1 MADTPVAAAKD
12 AAKPAGTPAEKPDG
26 KPTGNAPEDKTTGTD
41 WQLIRRIWPYVA
53 GYRGWLAIV
62 IIMTPLGVLLELVQ
76 PVLLKEGIDGYIADG
91 DKRGLLDIALAFAGV
106 ITIGFITRNL
116 GLYALQRI
124 GLHTL
129 ARLRAD
135 LFRRVMSQGAR
146 FFDRRTT
153 GDLMTRTTNDVE
165 AIYESLSWGAI
176 GLITDAMFIIGTLI
190 AMLILDWELT
200 LVAFSLAP
208 LIIWVINVFRKHLRE
223 LFTAVRVILSRL
235 NGLFAEQINGMQVVQ
250 LHGAEEHGRKA
261 FRAEAYKYLDTYRRA
276 NWWDAGL
283 YAIMDG
289 MSALAIGMLLAYGAY
304 RFGAGEAGIT
314 VGLLV
319 AFIDYLVKVFGPIR
333 EFSGRFA
340 TIQGAVAALER
351 VFGLLD
357 TDERIT
363 PGATHIAQSEGH
375 VVFQGVGF
383 GYGQGRP
390 AVLQDIDFEIRPGE
404 VIALVGAT
412 GSGKTTLGK
421 LLQRMYD
428 GYQGSIRL
436 DGHELRDI
444 DLADVRRN
452 ITVVHQDPYLFD
464 ATVEENISLL
474 APDIDHAQVVAAARL
489 ARADTFIEQWSD
501 GYAHRCVERG
511 GNLSVGQKQ
520 LLSIARAM
528 ARTAPVVILDE
539 ATASVD
545 SLTEKLIDEAIE
557 ELLSRKTVIVI
568 AHRLST
574 ITKADRI
581 IVLHQG
587 RIVEQG
593 THDELMALSGR
604 YKLLVETG
612 FAL

>member
-1 MADTPVAAAKD
+1 MAETVKRPKDT
-12 AAKPAGTPAEKPDG
+12 AE
-26 KPTGNAPEDKTTGTD
+26 ATD
-41 WQLIRRIWPYVA
+41 WQLVRRIWPYVRD
-53 GYRGWLAIV
+53 YKGWLAIV
-62 IIMTPLGVLLELVQ
+62 LITTPIGVLLELAQ
-76 PVLLKEGIDGYIADG
+76 PVLLKEGIDGYIIDG
-91 DKRGLLDIALAFAGV
+91 NPKGLLDIALIFVGV
-106 ITIGFITRNL
+106 IVVGFLTRNL
-116 GLYALQRI
+116 GLYFLQRI

-135 LFRRVMSQGAR
+135 LFRHVMGQGAR

-176 GLITDAMFIIGTLI
+176 GLITDALFILGTLI
-190 AMLILDWELT
+190 AMLVLDWELT

-208 LIIWVINVFRKHLRE
+208 VIIWVINVFRKRLRT
-223 LFTAVRVILSRL
+223 LFTVIRRSLSEL
-235 NGLFAEQINGMQVVQ
+235 NGYFAEQIHGMQVVQ
-250 LHGAEEHGRKA
+250 TYGAEDHSRDV
-261 FRAEAYKYLDTYRRA
+261 FREQAYEYLDTYRRA

-289 MSALAIGMLLAYGAY
+289 MSALAIGMMLAYGAW

-314 VGLLV
+314 LGLLV
-319 AFIDYLVKVFGPIR
+319 AFIDYLTKVFGPIR

-340 TIQGAVAALER
+340 TIQRAVAALER

-357 TDERIT
+357 ADERIT
-363 PGATHIAQSEGH
+363 EGGTRIAVAEGH
-375 VVFQGVGF
+375 IRFEDVGF
-383 GYGQGRP
+383 AYGPDRP
-390 AVLQDIDFEIRPGE
+390 KVLHDIALEIEPGE
-404 VIALVGAT
+404 VVALVGAT
-412 GSGKTTLGK
+412 GSGKTTIGK

-428 GYQGSIRL
+428 GYEGSIRF
-436 DGHELRDI
+436 DGHELRDV

-464 ATVEENISLL
+464 ASVEDNISLL
-474 APDIDHAQVVAAARL
+474 SPDIDHEQVVAAAKL

-501 GYAHRCVERG
+501 GYAHRCAERG

-581 IVLHQG
+581 VVLHQG

-593 THDELMALSGR
+593 THDELIALDGR

>member
-1 MADTPVAAAKD
+1 MAETVKRPKDT
-12 AAKPAGTPAEKPDG
+12 AE
-26 KPTGNAPEDKTTGTD
+26 ATD
-41 WQLIRRIWPYVA
+41 WQLVRRIWPYVRD
-53 GYRGWLAIV
+53 YKGWLAIV
-62 IIMTPLGVLLELVQ
+62 LITTPIGVLLELAQ
-76 PVLLKEGIDGYIADG
+76 PVLLKEGIDGYIIDG
-91 DKRGLLDIALAFAGV
+91 NPKGLLDIALIFVGV
-106 ITIGFITRNL
+106 IVVGFLTRNL
-116 GLYALQRI
+116 GLYFLQRI

-135 LFRRVMSQGAR
+135 LFRHVMGQGAR

-176 GLITDAMFIIGTLI
+176 GLITDALFILGTLI
-190 AMLILDWELT
+190 AMLVLDWELT

-208 LIIWVINVFRKHLRE
+208 VIIWVINLFRKRLRT
-223 LFTAVRVILSRL
+223 LFTVIRRSLSEL
-235 NGLFAEQINGMQVVQ
+235 NGYFAEQIHGMQVVQ
-250 LHGAEEHGRKA
+250 TYGAEEHSRDV
-261 FRAEAYKYLDTYRRA
+261 FREQAYEYLDTYRRA

-289 MSALAIGMLLAYGAY
+289 MSALAIGMMLAYGAW

-314 VGLLV
+314 LGLLV
-319 AFIDYLVKVFGPIR
+319 AFIDYLTKVFGPIR

-340 TIQGAVAALER
+340 TIQRAVAALER

-357 TDERIT
+357 ADERIT
-363 PGATHIAQSEGH
+363 KGGERIEVAEGH
-375 VVFQGVGF
+375 IRFEGVGF
-383 GYGQGRP
+383 AYGPERP
-390 AVLQDIDFEIRPGE
+390 KVLHDIALEIKPGE
-404 VIALVGAT
+404 VVALVGAT
-412 GSGKTTLGK
+412 GSGKTTIGK

-428 GYQGSIRL
+428 GYEGSIRL
-436 DGHELRDI
+436 DGHELRDV

-464 ATVEENISLL
+464 ASVEDNISLL
-474 APDIDHAQVVAAARL
+474 SPDIDHAQVVRAAKL

-501 GYAHRCVERG
+501 GYAHRCAERG

-557 ELLSRKTVIVI
+557 ELLSRRTVIVI

-581 IVLHQG
+581 VVLHQG

-593 THDELMALSGR
+593 THDELIALDGR

>member
-1 MADTPVAAAKD
+1 MAETSTDPKAK
-12 AAKPAGTPAEKPDG
+12 ATR
-26 KPTGNAPEDKTTGTD
+26 PEDRTTGTD
-41 WQLIRRIWPYVA
+41 WQLVGRIWPYVRPYKRWVA
-53 GYRGWLAIV
+53 LV
-62 IIMTPLGVLLELVQ
+62 VLMTPLGVLLELAQ
-76 PVLLKEGIDGYIADG
+76 PVLLKEGIDNYIAHG
-91 DKRGLLDIALAFAGV
+91 DVRGLMNVALAFVGV
-106 ITIGFITRNL
+106 IVVGFVTRNL

-135 LFRRVMSQGAR
+135 LFRHVMGQGAR

-176 GLITDAMFIIGTLI
+176 GLVTDALFIIGTLI

-208 LIIWVINVFRKHLRE
+208 IIVWIINLFRKHLRD
-223 LFTAVRVILSRL
+223 LFTIIRQSLSRL
-235 NGLFAEQINGMQVVQ
+235 NGYFAEQIHGMQVVQ
-250 LHGAEEHGRKA
+250 LHGAEEHSRKA
-261 FRAEAYKYLDTYRRA
+261 FRGHAYEYLDTYRRA

-289 MSALAIGMLLAYGAY
+289 MSALAIGMMLAYGAWK
-304 RFGAGEAGIT
+304 FGAGEAGIT
-314 VGLLV
+314 LGLLV
-319 AFIDYLVKVFGPIR
+319 AFIDYLAKVFGPIR

-340 TIQGAVAALER
+340 TIQAAVAALER

-363 PGATHIAQSEGH
+363 RGGTKLPEAQGH
-375 VVFQGVGF
+375 VVFQNVGF
-383 GYGQGRP
+383 AYGPERP
-390 AVLQDIDFEIRPGE
+390 PVLHDIDFEIRPGE

-436 DGHELRDI
+436 DGHELRDL
-444 DLADVRRN
+444 DLQNVRDN

-464 ATVEENISLL
+464 ASVEDNISLL
-474 APDIDHAQVVAAARL
+474 APDITHEQVVAAARL

-501 GYAHRCVERG
+501 GYAHRCAERG

-545 SLTEKLIDEAIE
+545 SLTERLIDEAIE

-593 THDELMALSGR
+593 THDALIALGGR